1 MRLKLNS
8 AAKQRELDQRDWKK
22 VGKAEGI
29 IEGKIE
35 GRIEGEISKSADLVQ
50 RVMANSNVSFEQA
63 CEMLSMTEKEI
74 AVISEYMALHS
85 S

>member
-1 MRLKLNS
+1 MCLLSGS
-8 AAKQRELDQRDWKK
+8 APTF
-22 VGKAEGI
+22 VSTFMGTVY
-29 IEGKIE
+29 IEGK
-35 GRIEGEISKSADLVQ
+35 IEGEISKSADLVQ

>member
-1 MRLKLNS
+1 MRLKLYS

-29 IEGKIE
+29 IE

-63 CEMLSMTEKEI
+63 CEMLSLTEKEI

>member
-1 MRLKLNS
+1 MRLKLYS

-29 IEGKIE
+29 IEGK
-35 GRIEGEISKSADLVQ
+35 IEGEISKSADLVQ

-63 CEMLSMTEKEI
+63 CEMLSLTEKEI

>member
-1 MRLKLNS
+1 MRLKLYS

-29 IEGKIE
+29 IE

>member
-1 MRLKLNS
+1 MRLKLYS

-22 VGKAEGI
+22 VRKAEGI
-29 IEGKIE
+29 
-35 GRIEGEISKSADLVQ
+35 IEGEISKSADLVQ

-63 CEMLSMTEKEI
+63 CEFVCLTEKEI